1 MGRSCGQG
9 LWTRR
14 HELCDRYIVSRPPR
28 IDGFTCCGPYRY
40 LLTFCTHFRQPAFLD
55 DDLAVATLGQFR
67 TTAAEDHFAILA
79 YCLMPDH
86 VHLLVE
92 GRSERSDFR
101 GLIKSLKQSSGQRH
115 AARTKQRLWQEGYWD
130 RVLRPDDDAKKIARY
145 IVENP
150 VRAGMVRCAVD
161 YPLVGSD
168 VWTLEE
174 LIDSLW

>member
-1 MGRSCGQG
+1 M
-9 LWTRR
+9 
-14 HELCDRYIVSRPPR
+14 SRPPR
-28 IDGFTCCGPYRY
+28 VEGFNYLGPYRY
-40 LLTFCTHFRQPAFLD
+40 FVTFCTFERR
-55 DDLAVATLGQFR
+55 DLLSDVVTAQSVLSQFR
-67 TTAAEDHFAILA
+67 RTSHRNKFAILA

-86 VHLLVE
+86 VHLLLE

-101 GLIKSLKQSSGQRH
+101 GLIKSLKQSSGQRY
-115 AARTKQRLWQEGYWD
+115 ASRAKQRLWQEGYWD

-150 VRAGMVRCAVD
+150 VRAGLVRCAVD

-168 VWTLEE
+168 VWASEE

>member
-1 MGRSCGQG
+1 M
-9 LWTRR
+9 
-14 HELCDRYIVSRPPR
+14 SRPPR
-28 IDGFTCCGPYRY
+28 VEGFDYLGPYRY
-40 LLTFCTHFRQPAFLD
+40 FVTFCTFDRRDVFNDVVIGHSVLS
-55 DDLAVATLGQFR
+55 QFR
-67 TTAAEDHFAILA
+67 RTSRHKKFAILA
-79 YCLMPDH
+79 YCLMRDH
-86 VHLLVE
+86 AHLLFE
-92 GRSERSDFR
+92 GRSEQSDFR

-115 AARTKQRLWQEGYWD
+115 ASRAKQRLWQEGYWD

-150 VRAGMVRCAVD
+150 VRAGLVQRAVD

>member
-1 MGRSCGQG
+1 MS
-9 LWTRR
+9 RR
-14 HELCDRYIVSRPPR
+14 PR
-28 IDGFTCCGPYRY
+28 VEGFNYLGFYRY
-40 LLTFCTHFRQPAFLD
+40 FVTFCTFDRRHLLSDVVIAHSVLS
-55 DDLAVATLGQFR
+55 QFR
-67 TTAAEDHFAILA
+67 RISRRNKFTILA

-101 GLIKSLKQSSGQRH
+101 GLIKSLKQSSGQRY
-115 AARTKQRLWQEGYWD
+115 AS
-130 RVLRPDDDAKKIARY
+130 ARY

-150 VRAGMVRCAVD
+150 VRAGLVRCAAD
-161 YPLVGSD
+161 YPLVGSH

>member
-1 MGRSCGQG
+1 M
-9 LWTRR
+9 
-14 HELCDRYIVSRPPR
+14 SRPPR
-28 IDGFTCCGPYRY
+28 IEGFDYLGPYRY
-40 LLTFCTHFRQPAFLD
+40 FVTFCTFDRR
-55 DDLAVATLGQFR
+55 AVFSDVALGHRVISQFR
-67 TTAAEDHFAILA
+67 RTCAKTKFAILA

-86 VHLLVE
+86 AHLLVE

-115 AARTKQRLWQEGYWD
+115 ASRTKRRLWQEGYWD
-130 RVLRPDDDAKKIARY
+130 RVLRPDDDAKKVARY

-150 VRAGMVRCAVD
+150 VRAGLVRCAAD